1 MTTDPER
8 TPLEESPKQPER
20 RDRTHWLYI
29 AVIVAVVAGVVVGL
43 LAPRSADRSVCSARC
58 SST

>member
-20 RDRTHWLYI
+20 RDRTHWLY
-29 AVIVAVVAGVVVGL
+29 VAVLVAVAAGVVVGL
-43 LAPRSADRSVCSARC
+43 LAPSVCSAPC